1 MILRPRATFHHA
13 RGVVAMPAI
22 VRRESIMA
30 VKTLPAGVALDAAGN
45 EHQAFTTTE
54 YDAGIIRLPFFFK
67 RRLGWEY
74 QAY

>member
-1 MILRPRATFHHA
+1 
-13 RGVVAMPAI
+13 
-22 VRRESIMA
+22 MA